1 MKHVIESCIAFYCV
15 KPGEQV
21 VTSYL
26 NSHPAYEDLP
36 QDLRDEADKYEYW
49 AQFDKDNS
57 IYQFDDDSLNKGMDE
72 LLAIFEGNLK
82 ATGRKNND
90 ALNCQV
96 VGYCSASRVINH
108 GGIMKIHLLYTQVT
122 LALW

>member
-1 MKHVIESCIAFYCV
+1 MLGR
-15 KPGEQV
+15 GEQV

-26 NSHPAYEDLP
+26 EIAAQAYEDLS
-36 QDLRDEADKYEYW
+36 QDLKETADKYEYW

-57 IYQFDDDSLNKGMDE
+57 IYSQFDDDSLNKGMDE

-90 ALNCQV
+90 TVNP
-96 VGYCSASRVINH
+96 GKR
-108 GGIMKIHLLYTQVT
+108 
-122 LALW
+122 

>member
-1 MKHVIESCIAFYCV
+1 METRYRKLYCFYCV

-26 NSHPAYEDLP
+26 NSHQAYEDLP
-36 QDLRDEADKYEYW
+36 QELKDTADSYEYW

-82 ATGRKNND
+82 VQAVKVNKHLT
-90 ALNCQV
+90 QSEV
-96 VGYCSASRVINH
+96 VGSH
-108 GGIMKIHLLYTQVT
+108 
-122 LALW
+122 